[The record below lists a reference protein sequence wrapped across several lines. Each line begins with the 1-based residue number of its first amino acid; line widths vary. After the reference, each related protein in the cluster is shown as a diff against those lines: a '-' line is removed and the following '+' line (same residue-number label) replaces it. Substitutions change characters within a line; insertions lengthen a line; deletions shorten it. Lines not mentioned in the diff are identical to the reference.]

1 MREVGKANSS
11 SLTLLFEQT
20 GYVPVCTICERIYSW
35 SLKSN
40 VDLKKSF

>member
-20 GYVPVCTICERIYSW
+20 GNVHFCTICESIF
-35 SLKSN
+35 L
-40 VDLKKSF
+40 VGGP